1 MLRPTTAALV
11 WWCCLLVVVL
21 PIFSSA
27 YDANSVVCDAEQNFF
42 CPPATSCCPTFKSRK
57 EPNVVVG
64 YSCLMGWSSRYPRGP
79 CCPHFEEEDDE
90 TTKENSDGLS
100 WRGGT
105 GCGNGYECASSSS
118 SSSSLFDFASPFL
131 RGRRN
136 AHGLNI
142 DAPICLI
149 NSTAHPIDYQ
159 GKPITNKY
167 ETMPRYRTCQAFS
180 KDGIDVYGLRIPIS
194 VALSYKNSSSVTN
207 IGFDEKYMGQLP
219 YYSNMGQITADDR
232 VNFDITTAV
241 IGVHGSGRDAGT
253 YLCALTAIVED
264 ASKDHRLLRV
274 RNKRR
279 LLPKDVLVVAPLFAA
294 PTDDIPPNT
303 YSSSLPYIRWDA
315 QYPIFHTWR
324 YGAESVP
331 DGSSNNNITI
341 SSFGAM
347 DVLLER
353 LCDRNHFPNL
363 QRIVAIGHSAGGQYV
378 HRWALSSNS
387 WCFGGGQFVHRWAP
401 KADLPNVR
409 VVAANPRS
417 FTYVDDRRYFAISD
431 QNIAVK
437 DDKSP
442 AENEGTLTP
451 FDNYELRSPSAA
463 EANECNGFNKYEWG
477 LAPDEVV
484 PAPYVI
490 NNVQKLIDHGDNSEL
505 FCRYASRDVVYLT
518 GQRDI
523 EPLAAENR
531 YKGLHGDRFQGPTRR
546 ERSERYFASLQAR
559 GRELDFCGR
568 IGEGATKVHDRH
580 IVKNVAHD
588 HALIFTSPEGIKSMF
603 G

>member
-1 MLRPTTAALV
+1 
-11 WWCCLLVVVL
+11 VVL
-21 PIFSSA
+21 LLPILSSA
-27 YDANSVVCDAEQNFF
+27 YDANSVVCDAEQNYF
-42 CPPATSCCPTFKSRK
+42 CPPSTSCCPTFKSRK
-57 EPNVVVG
+57 EPDVVVG

-79 CCPHFEEEDDE
+79 CCPHYDDDE
-90 TTKENSDGLS
+90 TTAENSDGSS

-118 SSSSLFDFASPFL
+118 SSSSLFDFASPLL

-136 AHGLNI
+136 THSL
-142 DAPICLI
+142 DMDTPICLI
-149 NSTAHPIDYQ
+149 NSTAHPVDYQ
-159 GKPITNKY
+159 GKPIKNKY
-167 ETMPRYRTCQAFS
+167 ESMPRYRACQSFS
-180 KDGIDVYGLRIPIS
+180 NDGIDVYGLPIPLS
-194 VALSYKNSSSVTN
+194 AALSYKNSSSVTN
-207 IGFDEKYMGQLP
+207 TNVEKNYLGQLP
-219 YYSNMGQITADDR
+219 YYSNMGQIITSDDDR
-232 VNFDITTAV
+232 VNSDITTAV

-253 YLCALTAIVED
+253 YLCALTAIVAD
-264 ASKDHRLLRV
+264 ASKHHSFLRG
-274 RNKRR
+274 NKQKQRH

-294 PTDDIPPNT
+294 PTDDVPPT
-303 YSSSLPYIRWDA
+303 SYSTSLPYLKWDA

-331 DGSSNNNITI
+331 NPSNNNNITI

-353 LCDRNHFPNL
+353 LCNRNHFPNL
-363 QRIVAIGHSAGGQYV
+363 QRIIVIGHSAGGQFV

-417 FTYVDDRRYFAISD
+417 FTYLDDRRYLAVSD
-431 QNIAVK
+431 QSIAVIK

-451 FDNYELRSPSAA
+451 FNNYELRSPSAA
-463 EANECNGFNKYEWG
+463 ETNECNGFNKYEWG
-477 LAPDEVV
+477 LAPDEGV

-490 NNVQKLIDHGDNSEL
+490 NNVQKLIDHGDNTEL
-505 FCRYASRDVVYLT
+505 FCRYASRDVIYLT

-523 EPLAAENR
+523 EPLGAENR

-559 GRELDFCGR
+559 GRELEFCGR
-568 IGEGATKVHDRH
+568 IGEGATQVHDRR

-588 HALIFTSPEGIKSMF
+588 HALIFTSPEGIKAMF